1 MRRSF
6 LFAFKGVALC
16 VRTERNFRIHLAV
29 TFYVLIASL
38 VTRLSAVE
46 WSLILLCAG
55 AVLGAELFNTAAE
68 RLCDALHPD
77 RSPAIGTVKDLA
89 AGAVLV
95 FAVMSAAVG
104 GIIFFND
111 DKIPRIAAFAKGH
124 IALSILIAATL
135 PLAVYLVF
143 RRYKN
148 DNKVS
153 YDNDRR
159 AAERR

>member
-1 MRRSF
+1 MLKSF
-6 LFAFKGVALC
+6 LAILVFALTAPV
-16 VRTERNFRIHLAV
+16 
-29 TFYVLIASL
+29 
-38 VTRLSAVE
+38 
-46 WSLILLCAG
+46 
-55 AVLGAELFNTAAE
+55 AVLAQMGAIQGIVTDQSGGLIPGVTVTLTNTETGVVLTAELFNTAAE
-68 RLCDALHPD
+68 RMCDALHPD

-104 GIIFFND
+104 GIIFLSD

-143 RRYKN
+143 RRYTN

-153 YDNDRR
+153 HDNDRR